1 MNQRETGEA
10 TGYLRWPVKRSF
22 REYIA
27 ALPDGSETVDGGVA
41 SADGNFV
48 FAECGST
55 GFADGGTAGTIRY
68 GGGVSF
74 GGYGGMLSAR
84 LFEPWIE
91 IDGPQARLSVQTR
104 GGTYPVRQVIA
115 TWELPV
121 PQTTGEL
128 MVWRDAVPLLTFEGV
143 SLFGDVYQP
152 GSALDG
158 LTFSRGCRHKTAKAG
173 G

>member
-1 MNQRETGEA
+1 MNQREPEGTS
-10 TGYLRWPVKRSF
+10 GYLNWPVKRSF
-22 REYIA
+22 RDYIA
-27 ALPDGSETVDGGVA
+27 ALDDGSETVEGGAA
-41 SADGNFV
+41 STDGNFV

-74 GGYGGMLSAR
+74 SGYGGMLSAR

-91 IDGPQARLSVQTR
+91 IDGRQARLSVETR
-104 GGTYPVRQVIA
+104 GGAFPVRQVIA

-121 PQTTGEL
+121 PETTAEL

-158 LTFSRGCRHKTAKAG
+158 LTFSRGCHGETAKAG